1 MKFCHPIYYKKVLP
15 NDKEQTLKGVVLVKL
30 SEFVEET
37 WGLALW
43 DEILQEANLE
53 SEGIYTS
60 VGQYD
65 DQEFFALVQLVANKK
80 ELTIEQTQK
89 AFGEWLFTELLAIA
103 PPGAHDFV
111 DIFEFLHGVQNIIHV
126 EVKKLYPDVLL
137 PEFDFLFESENTL
150 RFHYKSPRKLCYF
163 CEGIING
170 LSHHVKQEV
179 TVSHVECE
187 HNNDARCVLEVCK
200 IG

>member
-1 MKFCHPIYYKKVLP
+1 M
-15 NDKEQTLKGVVLVKL
+15 KGVVLVKL
-30 SEFVEET
+30 NEFVEET

-43 DEILQEANLE
+43 DEILQEANPA

-65 DQEFFALVQLVANKK
+65 DEEFFTLAQLVADKNS
-80 ELTIEQTQK
+80 LTLEQAQK
-89 AFGEWLFTELLAIA
+89 AFGEWIFKELFAIA

-137 PEFDFLFESENTL
+137 PEFDFLYESEKTL
-150 RFHYKSPRKLCYF
+150 KFHYKSPRKLCHF

-170 LSHHVKQEV
+170 LADHVKQKV
-179 TVSHVECE
+179 AVSHVECE
-187 HNNDARCVLEVCK
+187 HNNDARCVLEVSK
-200 IG
+200 LG